1 MEPTTAALVILFVL
15 VALLAAAGAG
25 LFRRVKELELATYNG
40 VGIQLPQES
49 LSIGRPGATT
59 LVAKI
64 NRRCPICD
72 DVVAAIAK
80 LAPELPDDVSFAVIS
95 DDPAFDKP
103 LPENVQVV
111 TDAKVWRSINVP
123 YTPALLVVDE
133 QGTIVFTTPA
143 GSGEAVAALVERA
156 AARKEPSL

>member
-25 LFRRVKELELATYNG
+25 LFRRVRELELATYNG
-40 VGIQLPQES
+40 VGVQLPPES
-49 LSIGRPGATT
+49 LSIRRAGATT

-72 DVVAAIAK
+72 DVVEAIAK
-80 LAPELPDDVSFAVIS
+80 LAPELPGDVDFAVVS
-95 DDPAFDKP
+95 DDPAFDKA
-103 LPENVQVV
+103 LPENVRVI
-111 TDAKVWRSINVP
+111 TDAKVWNSINVP

-133 QGTIVFTTPA
+133 HGTVVFTTPA
-143 GSGEAVAALVERA
+143 GSGEAVATLVERA
-156 AARKEPSL
+156 AARKEDSL